1 MLSTS
6 SKIACG
12 YILLIALLLGA
23 IVYIYRQ
30 MNLLIEPAGVE
41 ESINNRRHTT
51 HHLISKLYEAEII
64 GQTLHVGR
72 IYEYPR
78 YKKAMK
84 EVGIALDSLQAQL
97 TDTLQQ
103 ARLDTVRTLLHNK
116 EQNMRLVLEALR
128 QSPPDELY
136 RQQLDSLI
144 AQQDSILKNAT
155 HLRRKVITHQNTYTI
170 HHRRKPFFKRVKDV
184 FAPGKADSTLVNN
197 VIEEVYTDT
206 IDEVFNPIDTIA
218 NMLTGIHDKVFQTRQ
233 EQQRMLTN
241 RTNRLHIAGTNLSKR
256 VNQLLES
263 IEQDE
268 LSAAYHRLQQDRSIR
283 QQAAQTMGIIAT
295 LAVILVLVFFIIIWR
310 DLTRSNHYR
319 RELEKSK
326 LYAEN
331 LLVAREKLMLTITH
345 DIKAPAGSIIGYI
358 DLLVRLVKDK
368 RQLFYLSNM
377 KSSAKHLLDLVTS
390 LLDYHRLEAGKMD
403 LHSVVF
409 NPHELFGD
417 IYNSFLPL
425 VEKKGLELNLKENLP
440 ASLNVEGDPF
450 RIRQI
455 AENLLSNALKFTAAG
470 SITLTFGYRT
480 GCLVFSVADTGCG
493 MNRQEQERIF
503 QEFTRLSSAQ
513 GQEGFGLGLSI
524 TNKLV
529 DLLKGNIEVES
540 SPGEG
545 STFKISIPLP
555 LSDNAPLSEPKAFV
569 PIRASRALRILL
581 IDDDRI
587 QMNLTEALLNN
598 VLAARD
604 SGNKPEIY
612 CCEQPAEVFD
622 LLHEHVFDV
631 IFTDIQ
637 MPAMNGFELL
647 RSLRYMNIPQ
657 AKNVPVVAITARGD
671 LTEADFRE
679 KGFSG
684 MLQKPFNRS
693 DLQQVL
699 TEVLSGITLA
709 EKQTATSAADEI
721 SSDASQP
728 AEKTPFNFSSLTAF
742 SEDDADAAGEILRTF
757 VLETMK
763 NVNQMKKAI
772 EEKNMEILCGIA
784 HKMLPTFV
792 MIDAKEAIPS
802 LRWLENKRGETDFQE
817 KAGEEAR
824 KVIDVAEKIIACGK
838 DLEKR
843 YR

>member
-455 AENLLSNALKFTAAG
+455 AENLLSNALKFTA
-470 SITLTFGYRT
+470 
-480 GCLVFSVADTGCG
+480 
-493 MNRQEQERIF
+493 IF

-721 SSDASQP
+721 SSDASVKSFGHLFWRQ
-728 AEKTPFNFSSLTAF
+728 
-742 SEDDADAAGEILRTF
+742 
-757 VLETMK
+757 
-763 NVNQMKKAI
+763 
-772 EEKNMEILCGIA
+772 
-784 HKMLPTFV
+784 
-792 MIDAKEAIPS
+792 
-802 LRWLENKRGETDFQE
+802 
-817 KAGEEAR
+817 
-824 KVIDVAEKIIACGK
+824 
-838 DLEKR
+838 
-843 YR
+843 

>member
-358 DLLVRLVKDK
+358 D
-368 RQLFYLSNM
+368 
-377 KSSAKHLLDLVTS
+377 
-390 LLDYHRLEAGKMD
+390 
-403 LHSVVF
+403 
-409 NPHELFGD
+409 FG
-417 IYNSFLPL
+417 
-425 VEKKGLELNLKENLP
+425 
-440 ASLNVEGDPF
+440 
-450 RIRQI
+450 
-455 AENLLSNALKFTAAG
+455 
-470 SITLTFGYRT
+470 
-480 GCLVFSVADTGCG
+480 
-493 MNRQEQERIF
+493 
-503 QEFTRLSSAQ
+503 
-513 GQEGFGLGLSI
+513 
-524 TNKLV
+524 
-529 DLLKGNIEVES
+529 
-540 SPGEG
+540 
-545 STFKISIPLP
+545 
-555 LSDNAPLSEPKAFV
+555 
-569 PIRASRALRILL
+569 
-581 IDDDRI
+581 
-587 QMNLTEALLNN
+587 
-598 VLAARD
+598 
-604 SGNKPEIY
+604 
-612 CCEQPAEVFD
+612 
-622 LLHEHVFDV
+622 
-631 IFTDIQ
+631 
-637 MPAMNGFELL
+637 
-647 RSLRYMNIPQ
+647 
-657 AKNVPVVAITARGD
+657 
-671 LTEADFRE
+671 
-679 KGFSG
+679 
-684 MLQKPFNRS
+684 
-693 DLQQVL
+693 
-699 TEVLSGITLA
+699 
-709 EKQTATSAADEI
+709 
-721 SSDASQP
+721 
-728 AEKTPFNFSSLTAF
+728 
-742 SEDDADAAGEILRTF
+742 
-757 VLETMK
+757 
-763 NVNQMKKAI
+763 
-772 EEKNMEILCGIA
+772 
-784 HKMLPTFV
+784 
-792 MIDAKEAIPS
+792 
-802 LRWLENKRGETDFQE
+802 
-817 KAGEEAR
+817 
-824 KVIDVAEKIIACGK
+824 
-838 DLEKR
+838 
-843 YR
+843 